1 MPLTL
6 VLAVGADSS
15 LMATQR
21 PAWRSAGYFVT
32 PAGSIRE
39 AITHLRNGDFDLVLL
54 FHSIPTESRERL
66 AFLIRSRGMRVP
78 IVSSPTHPAA
88 TTALQT
94 RPSATRRNFSC
105 RELASYWPPGL
116 RHIRQRSHAMQDK
129 VLVSGLAGCRFCAGD
144 SPVLRRSLEWH
155 RR

>member
-78 IVSSPTHPAA
+78 IVSVADPSSSHDSFADA
-88 TTALQT
+88 TIRNEAELLLQGIGELL
-94 RPSATRRNFSC
+94 ATR
-105 RELASYWPPGL
+105 AKT
-116 RHIRQRSHAMQDK
+116 H
-129 VLVSGLAGCRFCAGD
+129 
-144 SPVLRRSLEWH
+144 SPA
-155 RR
+155 